1 MWQTRAATGCAYS
14 GYLSS
19 GVSILRGTWS
29 GYGHC
34 MRKRTTPAPL
44 LLVMLFGDWLL
55 PSALVKSVGIL
66 PASCWHGYLQGW
78 SSDDEDAARTRTRDD
93 GMSLSK
99 KQTQSN
105 WNRSSRP
112 RAGRG
117 SASSRTQ
124 SRLVRAKYLWSCCC
138 LASESFTAVPRQQ
151 PTSPRQAS
159 ASERCCPAHL
169 PAQRHHPLVR
179 PRPPTQP
186 QQPPTWVREQVTAS
200 ARAARAF
207 VIAPSREKRP
217 LRLRARLPVRLATAA
232 LESSPCFRDTRAPAP
247 STRSR
252 T

>member
-1 MWQTRAATGCAYS
+1 MCLAAS
-14 GYLSS
+14 
-19 GVSILRGTWS
+19 RGFLII
-29 GYGHC
+29 
-34 MRKRTTPAPL
+34 K
-44 LLVMLFGDWLL
+44 
-55 PSALVKSVGIL
+55 
-66 PASCWHGYLQGW
+66 
-78 SSDDEDAARTRTRDD
+78 TRDER
-93 GMSLSK
+93 SAQNNEENQNAK
-99 KQTQSN
+99 IAQSN

-169 PAQRHHPLVR
+169 PAQRHHPPIL

-186 QQPPTWVREQVTAS
+186 QQPPTWVREQVTVS

-207 VIAPSREKRP
+207 VIVASSREKP
-217 LRLRARLPVRLATAA
+217 HLRLRARLPVRLATAA
-232 LESSPCFRDTRAPAP
+232 LESSPCFRDTKAPTP